1 MPPLANTPY
10 KSPYLAGNWQLDWP
24 ARAWSEERNMPY
36 LKPERPEKVNAPSLK
51 TSKQRGERLVC
62 LTAYD
67 YPTARIVDEAGI
79 DIILVGDSLGN
90 VVLGY
95 GNTVPVTLEEILIHL
110 KAVRRAVQ
118 RALLVADMPYG
129 SFHTGADDAVR
140 NALRLVKEG
149 GAEAVKLEGGH
160 KRVQLVKRLVD
171 EEIAVMGHI
180 GLTPQ
185 SINKLGAYRVQG
197 KTAATAR
204 QLVDDARALEDAGAF
219 AIVLEVVP
227 REIAKLITETV
238 SIPTIGIGAGAEC
251 DIQVLVLHDMLG
263 LSFGKLAR
271 FVRPYANVGQ
281 VMTDAVTRYADDVR
295 NGTYPSDDESYA
307 LPAEAADEL
316 KIEKPVN
323 RKS

>member
-1 MPPLANTPY
+1 
-10 KSPYLAGNWQLDWP
+10 
-24 ARAWSEERNMPY
+24 MPY

-51 TSKQRGERLVC
+51 ASKQRGERLVC

-67 YPTARIVDEAGI
+67 FPTARIVDEAGI

-95 GNTVPVTLEEILIHL
+95 GNTVPVTLDEILIHL

-149 GAEAVKLEGGH
+149 GAEAIKLEGGH

-197 KTAATAR
+197 KTAVTAR
-204 QLVDDARALEDAGAF
+204 QLLDDARALEDAGAF

-227 REIAKLITETV
+227 REIASLISESI
-238 SIPTIGIGAGAEC
+238 SIPTIGIGAGAGC

-271 FVRPYANVGQ
+271 FVRPYANLNEVI
-281 VMTDAVTRYADDVR
+281 TDAVTRYADDVR
-295 NGTYPSDDESYA
+295 SGTYPSNDESYA
-307 LPAEAADEL
+307 LPAEAAEEL
-316 KIEKPVN
+316 KLEKPVN
-323 RKS
+323 RES